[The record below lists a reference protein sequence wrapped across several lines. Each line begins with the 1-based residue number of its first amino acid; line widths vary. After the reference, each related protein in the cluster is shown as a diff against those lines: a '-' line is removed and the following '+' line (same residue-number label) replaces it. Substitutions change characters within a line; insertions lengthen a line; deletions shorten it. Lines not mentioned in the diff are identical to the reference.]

1 MWRQIVESNTSSCT
15 CSRYAYIFGLIIN
28 YPSVIRCKKMRS
40 CCSFQVVAS
49 QPHVTSRPIS
59 PPKAKRS
66 LIRRSALNTMSLESS
81 LYDAG
86 QAANAFVAC
95 QLAHVTPT
103 TYLIV
108 LASGLVTSLS
118 PCTLSVL
125 PLTLGYIGGFSS
137 SSDKPSSRD
146 KTHSL
151 TQATAFAL
159 GLASTLT
166 VLGVASAL
174 AGNAL
179 GQGLGPSLPLL
190 SSSVAILMGLSLL
203 GVLPWTVFS
212 LPAPV
217 QAKKMR
223 TVDINS
229 LLISKSTSSSLGP
242 LPVQSAS
249 SFEIKGGNDSLPS
262 SASSASSSLPLPAT
276 PLPVFSNPQ
285 QLTDYES
292 LPPALK
298 AYGAGLTFALAA
310 SPCST
315 PVLATLL
322 TYVSSSQANA
332 VEGAGLLF
340 AYSTGYISP
349 LLIAAAFAGSLKRMM
364 EVRQWSSYMSLGSGV
379 LLITGGTY
387 SLLSR
392 VFPA

>member
-1 MWRQIVESNTSSCT
+1 
-15 CSRYAYIFGLIIN
+15 
-28 YPSVIRCKKMRS
+28 
-40 CCSFQVVAS
+40 
-49 QPHVTSRPIS
+49 
-59 PPKAKRS
+59 
-66 LIRRSALNTMSLESS
+66 MSLESS

-137 SSDKPSSRD
+137 SSGKLSSRD
-146 KTHSL
+146 KTNSF

-166 VLGVASAL
+166 ILGVASAL

-203 GVLPWTVFS
+203 GVLPSTVFS

-223 TVDINS
+223 TVDVNS
-229 LLISKSTSSSLGP
+229 LLISKSASSYLGP

-249 SFEIKGGNDSLPS
+249 SFEIKGGNSSLPS
-262 SASSASSSLPLPAT
+262 SASSASPLPAT

-285 QLTDYES
+285 QLMDYES

-392 VFPA
+392 IFPA

>member
-1 MWRQIVESNTSSCT
+1 MKLSRQTAC
-15 CSRYAYIFGLIIN
+15 CIN
-28 YPSVIRCKKMRS
+28 
-40 CCSFQVVAS
+40 A
-49 QPHVTSRPIS
+49 SRPHIS
-59 PPKAKRS
+59 HRPLPSRPQQHLRS
-66 LIRRSALNTMSLESS
+66 MITYSSFESIPSLESS
-81 LYDAG
+81 LYDAS
-86 QAANAFVAC
+86 QAANNFVAC

-137 SSDKPSSRD
+137 PSSL
-146 KTHSL
+146 SNSGSNSII
-151 TQATAFAL
+151 QATAFAL

-166 VLGVASAL
+166 ILGTASAL

-203 GVLPWTVFS
+203 GVLPSSFYS
-212 LPAPV
+212 LPTPV
-217 QAKKMR
+217 QAKNMR

-229 LLISKSTSSSLGP
+229 LLVSKSSPTPSSGSSP
-242 LPVQSAS
+242 IVPSAS
-249 SFEIKGGNDSLPS
+249 TFESSNSLP
-262 SASSASSSLPLPAT
+262 SLPLPSS
-276 PLPVFSNPQ
+276 PNRLPVISSPATETQ
-285 QLTDYES
+285 SLLDYNS

-332 VEGAGLLF
+332 IEGAGLLF
-340 AYSTGYISP
+340 AYSAGYISP
-349 LLIAAAFAGSLKRMM
+349 LLVAAAFAGSLKRMM
-364 EVRQWSSYMSLGSGV
+364 EVRQWSSYMSLGSGA
-379 LLITGGTY
+379 LLVTGGTY